1 MDLISPLRHM
11 KKNKKLGVIFS
22 MSLMSTFFTPIISHA
37 MPNLDN
43 IAPQEKIR
51 ILDNAIT
58 ENMVSVDDLSK
69 KINDTEADIK
79 TKQGKLT
86 DTERQY
92 QAKKMSINMKNSSN
106 NKNGLNVLNLLLNSN
121 SISDFFQNLEISKA
135 IVTQNDAELNNL
147 NTKETQLREL
157 KVNLQDKYNELKEEK
172 TKLET
177 EKTQLEELK
186 TQVKEEIK
194 KQEEENRRKQAEL
207 IANSQAQ
214 INNANESVENAVN
227 QPAIMQPINQSAPSS
242 AKAQALISN
251 AEQFLGVPY
260 VWGGTTPSGFDC
272 SGFTQYVY
280 NSVGISIPRI
290 ASSQQASGTKVALN
304 QVQPGDLLFF
314 GSPAYHVGMYIGNG
328 QYIHAPQTGDVIKI
342 RNVPWGKISSA
353 SRYLQ

>member
-1 MDLISPLRHM
+1 
-11 KKNKKLGVIFS
+11 
-22 MSLMSTFFTPIISHA
+22 MSLMSTFFTPIMSYA

-43 IAPQEKIR
+43 VAPQEKIR

-58 ENMVSVDDLSK
+58 ENIISVDNLSK
-69 KINDTEADIK
+69 KISDTEADIK
-79 TKQGKLT
+79 TKQAKLT

-92 QAKKMSINMKNSSN
+92 QAKKISINMQNTSN

-172 TKLET
+172 TKFEE
-177 EKTQLEELK
+177 EKTKLEELK

-194 KQEEENRRKQAEL
+194 KQEEENKRKQAEL
-207 IANSQAQ
+207 IAQQ
-214 INNANESVENAVN
+214 QQQNNLSEGVENAVN
-227 QPAIMQPINQSAPSS
+227 QPAVMQPVNPSAPSS
-242 AKAQALISN
+242 AKAQTLISN

-290 ASSQQASGTKVALN
+290 ASSQQASGTRVPLN

-342 RNVPWGKISSA
+342 RNVPWGMISSA